1 MAFTQLQRGM
11 NSFEEAIPS
20 AKKPK
25 EILPAHAPCLGRSDG
40 AGSMLA
46 SGSVSQVLVSNKM
59 TAFAG

>member
-1 MAFTQLQRGM
+1 M

-25 EILPAHAPCLGRSDG
+25 EILPAHAPCLGR